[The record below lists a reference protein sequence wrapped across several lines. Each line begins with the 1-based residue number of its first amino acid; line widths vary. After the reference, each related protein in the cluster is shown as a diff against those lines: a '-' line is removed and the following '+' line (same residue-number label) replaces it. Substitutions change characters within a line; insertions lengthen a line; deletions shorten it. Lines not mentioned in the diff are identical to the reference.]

1 MFGIEIT
8 PALIWIVVAVIFGII
23 EIVTL
28 GIMTIW
34 FAVGAVAAAILA
46 SLGVGFIWQFAAFL
60 FVSIVLLYFTRPIA
74 EKYLKIGKQ
83 KTNAE
88 SLIGELAVIV
98 EETGPNKIGQARVR
112 GQMWS
117 CEAADKNEVFV
128 KDEEVIIERI
138 EGVRL
143 LIKRGE

>member
-8 PALIWIVVAVIFGII
+8 PALIWIAVAVVFGII

-28 GIMTIW
+28 GILTIW
-34 FAVGAVAAAILA
+34 FAVGAVVAAILA
-46 SLGVGFIWQFAAFL
+46 SLGVGFMGQFVAFL
-60 FVSIVLLYFTRPIA
+60 LTSVILLYFTRPIA

-88 SLIGELAVIV
+88 SLIGEKAMITV
-98 EETGPNKIGQARVR
+98 ETGPGKIGQARVR

-117 CEAADKNEVFV
+117 CEGVDRDQVFE

-143 LIKRGE
+143 LIKKGE